1 VELGDLREYI
11 DRVTVG
17 VAGSS
22 AVTDEDELV
31 IRQDPARAL
40 SLLDRMAGNT
50 MRYLTLCYDT
60 IDRLLPIHNI
70 IIDALDPIDVLQQR
84 NTVARESSETQQSQS
99 SQSQTPQPQQQPPHA
114 HNLAMGGPQRTG
126 QAPAEAA
133 ALQPPP
139 PVVVPVADL
148 PRILTRRYELYIV
161 PEPKQ
166 AELPLRQVRAAQ
178 IGKLV
183 RVRGIVTR
191 VTEVKPMLQ
200 VATYSC
206 DQCGLEAYQEITSRQ
221 FMPLLQCPSA
231 KCKANRQP
239 GKLLLQTRGSK
250 FVKFQELK
258 IQEVSSQV
266 PIGHIPRTMTC
277 HALGELTRRCTPG
290 DTVSVAAVFLPVP
303 NVGFKAVRTGQLVA
317 DTYMLAMSVDQHKKK
332 YVDLEPSPVLQAQL
346 DDLVSRRDRTAY
358 ERLAKSI
365 APEIFGL
372 EDVKKAL
379 LLQMI
384 GGVTRTLEDGM
395 KIRGDINVLLMG
407 DPGVAK
413 SQLLKHISTVAPRA
427 VYTSGKGSSGVGLTA
442 AVLRDPNTKEFVLEG
457 GSLVMA
463 DMGICC
469 IDEFDKMEESDR
481 TAIHEVMEQQ
491 TISIAKAG
499 ITTTLNARAAILAAA
514 NPAWG
519 RYNTK
524 RSPSENIN
532 LPASLLSRFDIL
544 FLLLDEPDSTRDREL
559 AQHITFVHR
568 FNRHPE
574 LGFEPYEA
582 EFLRGFVA
590 IARRVDPTIPRSLMQ
605 YIVSAYVGMRN
616 QQAAYGTDLS
626 ATDDYSYTTP
636 RTLLAILR
644 LSQALARLRFD
655 VEVSQAD
662 VEEAI
667 RLMDKSKQSLHD
679 SRQRKTAVDPVS
691 AIYHIIRDAALSR
704 ADHTIGFEQ
713 ILPQVILKGFNEQ
726 QLNDALGEYEQLG
739 VFAISANRRLITVST
754 G

>member
-1 VELGDLREYI
+1 
-11 DRVTVG
+11 
-17 VAGSS
+17 
-22 AVTDEDELV
+22 
-31 IRQDPARAL
+31 
-40 SLLDRMAGNT
+40 LD
-50 MRYLTLCYDT
+50 
-60 IDRLLPIHNI
+60 
-70 IIDALDPIDVLQQR
+70 
-84 NTVARESSETQQSQS
+84 
-99 SQSQTPQPQQQPPHA
+99 
-114 HNLAMGGPQRTG
+114 
-126 QAPAEAA
+126 
-133 ALQPPP
+133 
-139 PVVVPVADL
+139 DL
-148 PRILTRRYELYIV
+148 PKLLTRRYELNIV
-161 PEPKQ
+161 PDASRGDPVQ
-166 AELPLRQVRAAQ
+166 LRQVRAAH

-206 DQCGLEAYQEITSRQ
+206 DECGLEAYQEITGRQ
-221 FMPLLQCPSA
+221 FMPLLQCPAA
-231 KCKANRQP
+231 KCRASKQP
-239 GKLLLQTRGSK
+239 GKLHLQTRGSK
-250 FVKFQELK
+250 FIKFQEIK
-258 IQEVSSQV
+258 IQEIAAEV
-266 PIGHIPRTMTC
+266 PTGHIPRTMTC
-277 HALGELTRRCTPG
+277 HALGEHTRRCTPG
-290 DTVSVAAVFLPVP
+290 DTVTLAAVFLPVP
-303 NVGFKAVRTGQLVA
+303 NVGFRAIRTGQLVA
-317 DTYMLAMSVDQHKKK
+317 DTYLLVMHLDQDKKK
-332 YVDLEPSPVLQAQL
+332 DATATATAAPSSLT
-346 DDLVSRRDRTAY
+346 DDGDADARVAALVTASRADRTTTY

-413 SQLLKHISTVAPRA
+413 SQLLKHISTIAPRA

-469 IDEFDKMEESDR
+469 IDEFDKMEEADR

-559 AQHITFVHR
+559 AHHITYVHQTGH
-568 FNRHPE
+568 HPS
-574 LGFEPYEA
+574 LGFEPYSA
-582 EFLRGFVA
+582 ADLRAFVA
-590 IARRVDPTIPRSLMQ
+590 AARTCEPYIPPALMD

-616 QQAAYGTDLS
+616 QQAGYYGVDLA
-626 ATDDYSYTTP
+626 ATDEYSYTTP

-655 VEVSQAD
+655 THVAQAD

-679 SRQRKTAVDPVS
+679 SRQRKAAVDPVS
-691 AIYHIIRDAALSR
+691 AIYQIIRDAALARPDRTVS
-704 ADHTIGFEQ
+704 FEQ
-713 ILPQVILKGFNEQ
+713 ILPQVILKGYNEQ
-726 QLNDALGEYEQLG
+726 QLNYALGEYEQLG
-739 VFAISANRRLITVST
+739 IFTVTGQRRHISVAS
-754 G
+754 